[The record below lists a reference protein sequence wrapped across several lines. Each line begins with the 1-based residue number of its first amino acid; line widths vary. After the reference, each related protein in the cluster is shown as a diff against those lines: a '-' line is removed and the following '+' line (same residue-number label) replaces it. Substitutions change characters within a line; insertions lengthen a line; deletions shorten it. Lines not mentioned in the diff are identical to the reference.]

1 MVTNDNNSLL
11 AHLAYKF
18 SGQTETTA
26 TEALGYIL
34 SRSEAARNA
43 LRDTLK
49 TGGADVGPIAR
60 VQTEVDI
67 NVKAKE
73 GAKEKDARID
83 LVGFGE
89 GDAKRALI
97 EVKFWAGL
105 TENQPNTYLEE
116 LLKNE
121 EPSALLF
128 VAPESRLETLW
139 TEILRLAANDKAKRF
154 TLDAGNIDGE
164 TNLPSAVVNGGPHRL
179 MLTSWRAM
187 LGAMASR
194 ASVDGDS
201 AAERDILQLNAL
213 CERQDTEAFLPLRS
227 SELGPQFARRM
238 PQFIQLAEDARE
250 HVKVKPF
257 VSVTYPTNSAT
268 NSHGRYLTLLE
279 NVPVWFG
286 VRYDLW
292 AKRGDT
298 PLWLVVRRTP
308 FAWAADFNEVKRCLE
323 PLIKQPSILDDP
335 AEGILIPF
343 FLPTGVEREE
353 ALESVA
359 VRLEEV
365 CDLIG
370 WGCPTAK
377 PPNS

>member
-1 MVTNDNNSLL
+1 MTTNADSNKVSLL

-49 TGGADVGPIAR
+49 IGGADIGSIAR
-60 VQTEVDI
+60 VQTEVAD
-67 NVKAKE
+67 KKL
-73 GAKEKDARID
+73 GRID
-83 LVGFGE
+83 LAVYDE
-89 GDAKRALI
+89 ANEERVLI
-97 EVKFWAGL
+97 EAKFWASL
-105 TENQPNTYLEE
+105 TDKQPSKYLNR
-116 LLKNE
+116 LPNDGK
-121 EPSALLF
+121 PSALLF
-128 VAPESRLETLW
+128 VAPEARLEPLW
-139 TEILRLAANDKAKRF
+139 PEICGRARTEFAMDMGAETGGLRTA
-154 TLDAGNIDGE
+154 TIAG
-164 TNLPSAVVNGGPHRL
+164 SARRL

-213 CERQDTEAFLPLRS
+213 CEQEDTDAFLPLRP
-227 SELGPQFARRM
+227 SELGPQFARRIS
-238 PQFIQLAEDARE
+238 QFIQMAEDARE
-250 HVKVKPF
+250 HTKVKPF
-257 VSVTYPTNSAT
+257 VTHITSIDSAT

-286 VRYDLW
+286 VSYDLW
-292 AKRGDT
+292 AKRGGT
-298 PLWLVVRRTP
+298 PLWLVVRRTS
-308 FAWAADFNEVKRCLE
+308 FDWAADFNEVKRCLG
-323 PLIKQPSILDDP
+323 PLSIKNPSIVDTS
-335 AEGILIPF
+335 EGILIPF

-353 ALESVA
+353 TLESVA
-359 VRLEEV
+359 VLLEQI

-370 WGCPTAK
+370 WDCPTAK
-377 PPNS
+377 PPNSE

>member
-1 MVTNDNNSLL
+1 MTTNDSNSLL

-43 LRDTLK
+43 LRDMLNI
-49 TGGADVGPIAR
+49 GGADVGPIAR
-60 VQTEVDI
+60 VATEVI
-67 NVKAKE
+67 GKKME
-73 GAKEKDARID
+73 RID
-83 LVGFGE
+83 LSAYNAADE
-89 GDAKRALI
+89 ERILI
-97 EVKFWAGL
+97 EAKFWAGL
-105 TENQPNTYLEE
+105 TSNQPNTYIEKLPADD
-116 LLKNE
+116 K
-121 EPSALLF
+121 PSALLF
-128 VAPESRLETLW
+128 VAPEARLETLW
-139 TEILRLAANDKAKRF
+139 PHIRGQAEMGGFVLDSGSETGDLRTAAIAESNR
-154 TLDAGNIDGE
+154 
-164 TNLPSAVVNGGPHRL
+164 HL

-201 AAERDILQLNAL
+201 SAERDILQLNAL
-213 CERQDTEAFLPLRS
+213 CEQQDSEAFLPLLPD
-227 SELGPQFARRM
+227 ELGPQFARRI
-238 PQFIQLAEDARE
+238 PQFIQLAEEARRDSR
-250 HVKVKPF
+250 VIIF
-257 VSVTYPTNSAT
+257 VNKTYPLRSAT

-298 PLWLVVRRTP
+298 PLWLVIRRTR
-308 FAWAADFNEVKRCLE
+308 FDWAADFNEVKRCLG
-323 PLIKQPSILDDP
+323 PLIIEKPRGILDDP
-335 AEGILIPF
+335 EGLLIPF

-353 ALESVA
+353 ALESVVA
-359 VRLEEV
+359 CLEQI

-370 WGCPTAK
+370 LDCPTAK
-377 PPNS
+377 DTQLWERSACQSA

>member
-1 MVTNDNNSLL
+1 MTPNDNNSLL

-49 TGGADVGPIAR
+49 TGGADVGPIVK
-60 VQTEVDI
+60 VQTEVEI
-67 NVKAKE
+67 SKA
-73 GAKEKDARID
+73 AKVD
-83 LVGFGE
+83 LIGFDTGE
-89 GDAKRALI
+89 AKRALL

-105 TENQPNTYLEE
+105 TKNQPNTYLEE

-128 VAPESRLETLW
+128 VAPESRQETLW
-139 TEILRLAANDKAKRF
+139 PEVLRLAN
-154 TLDAGNIDGE
+154 AGGFALSE
-164 TNLPSAVVNGGPHRL
+164 TTGTALPSAVVNDGPHRL
-179 MLTSWRAM
+179 MLTSWRAV

-213 CERQDTEAFLPLRS
+213 CEREDTEAFLPLLS

-298 PLWLVVRRTP
+298 PLWLVVRRTS
-308 FAWAADFNEVKRCLE
+308 FDWAADFNEVKRCLG
-323 PLIKQPSILDDP
+323 PLTIENPSIVDTP
-335 AEGILIPF
+335 EGILIPF
-343 FLPTGVEREE
+343 FLPTGVERKE

-359 VRLEEV
+359 ARIEKV

-370 WGCPTAK
+370 WDCPTAK